1 MKTMAVDT
9 SATMREE
16 TPHANQ
22 TTRTKTILNAL
33 TRRAQARLDD
43 PWLDPQSRAILRY
56 ALETHDP
63 WLARLVRQADAG
75 ERIVDTF
82 DFPQTSEPVGRPS
95 GSESRTSDSN
105 EVCSNEEKIEAL
117 AEIICQA
124 GDEPETK
131 SAALLV
137 LMGMLENSTDPKVLA
152 NAAKHFAFT
161 RCGEF
166 NLYGM
171 VDAQIGVIESELLTR
186 DRPAS

>member
-1 MKTMAVDT
+1 MKTMAIDT

-33 TRRAQARLDD
+33 KRRAQARLDD
-43 PWLDPQSRAILRY
+43 PWLDPRSRAILRY

-75 ERIVDTF
+75 EIIANTF
-82 DFPQTSEPVGRPS
+82 DFSPTRRSE
-95 GSESRTSDSN
+95 EETAEAN
-105 EVCSNEEKIEAL
+105 ENDAIEEKIDAL
-117 AEIICQA
+117 AEIICRA

-137 LMGMLENSTDPKVLA
+137 LMGTLEASSDPKVLA
-152 NAAKHFAFT
+152 NTAKHFAFT

-171 VDAQIGVIESELLTR
+171 VDAQIAVLESELLTR
-186 DRPAS
+186 DGPTS